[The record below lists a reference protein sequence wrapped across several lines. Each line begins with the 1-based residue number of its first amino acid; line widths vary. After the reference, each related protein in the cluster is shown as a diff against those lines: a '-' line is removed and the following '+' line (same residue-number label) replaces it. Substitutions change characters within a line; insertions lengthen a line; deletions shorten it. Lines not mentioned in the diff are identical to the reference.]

1 MGKLLVPIITGV
13 ENPSR
18 SVLGFLVAKSAIED
32 GNEVTIFCAG
42 DGVTSLHDITTKEM
56 QGVGL
61 GTLSD
66 HLDELKDKFKVLAT
80 DFKLPEPLIDL
91 TLSHLSQT
99 AISSDPAEAIKEA
112 FAAAQQ
118 DFLEIIQER
127 GVQAPNELAKLEG
140 RKAITP
146 ASAIV
151 ESGMD
156 SKGLLY

>member
-1 MGKLLVPIITGV
+1 MGKLLVHIITGV

-66 HLDELKDKFKVLAT
+66 HLEELKLKGANLYASGK
-80 DFKLPEPLIDL
+80 
-91 TLSHLSQT
+91 S
-99 AISSDPAEAIKEA
+99 AEARGITKE
-112 FAAAQQ
+112 
-118 DFLEIIQER
+118 
-127 GVQAPNELAKLEG
+127 KLESTDIPRCENNG
-140 RKAITP
+140 KCEGYKCGYEAGMKKA
-146 ASAIV
+146 
-151 ESGMD
+151 ELM
-156 SKGLLY
+156 LR

>member
-1 MGKLLVPIITGV
+1 MEGLSDLSAVPEIKQMLDVLSADTGIQS
-13 ENPSR
+13 E
-18 SVLGFLVAKSAIED
+18 F
-32 GNEVTIFCAG
+32 
-42 DGVTSLHDITTKEM
+42 HEM
-56 QGVGL
+56 VSEL
-61 GTLSD
+61 D